1 MSAPEASSSTITA
14 LQNIC
19 RAASN
24 AGASDIHFKAG
35 SPPLLRVNGQL
46 EVMPRVG
53 ALDKEHCAKMAWDIM
68 SKGQRE
74 RFKRT
79 NDIDFSWSIPGLGRF
94 RVNVFRQRQ
103 QIGMVLRAIPGT
115 VMTIAELGLPDVLEK
130 IASEPRGLV
139 LVTGTTGSGKSTT
152 LAAIVEQINR
162 TRASHIL
169 TIEDPIEFAFRDQ
182 RSVINQREI
191 GVDTADFPTALR
203 AALRQDPD
211 TILVGE
217 LRDHASLEIALAAAE
232 TGHLVLST
240 IHSMNA
246 PETINRIVGFF
257 EPHAQPQVRRQLGA
271 TVRAI
276 ISQRLVPRQ
285 GGGRIA
291 ALEIMLNTGSVYECI
306 VDATRTKEIPDLIAE
321 GHEQYGSQT
330 FDQALFAFIEQQ
342 TITVPDAMRYATSPD
357 NLSLRLSGIGSMS

>member
-1 MSAPEASSSTITA
+1 MSAPEAPSPSTAA

-19 RAASN
+19 RTATA
-24 AGASDIHFKAG
+24 AGASDVHFKAG
-35 SPPLLRVNGQL
+35 SPPLHRINGEL
-46 EVMPRVG
+46 MVMPRMS
-53 ALDKEHCAKMAWDIM
+53 ALDREQCAKMAWDIM

-74 RFKRT
+74 RFKRS
-79 NDIDFSWSIPGLGRF
+79 NDIDFSWSVPGLGRF

-115 VMTIAELGLPDVLEK
+115 VKTISELQLPSILEQ

-152 LAAIVEQINR
+152 LAAIVEEINR
-162 TRASHIL
+162 TRSTHIL

-182 RSVINQREI
+182 RSVINQREV

-217 LRDHASLEIALAAAE
+217 LRDHDSLEIALAAAE

-257 EPHAQPQVRRQLGA
+257 EPHAQPQVRRQIGA
-271 TVRAI
+271 TLRAI
-276 ISQRLVPRQ
+276 ISQRLVPRR

-306 VDATRTKEIPDLIAE
+306 VDPSRTNEIPDLVAE
-321 GHEQYGSQT
+321 GKEQYGSQT
-330 FDQALFAFIEQQ
+330 FDQALFDFIEAKV
-342 TITVPDAMRYATSPD
+342 ISVPDAMRYASSPD
-357 NLSLRLSGIGSMS
+357 NLSLRLSGIG

>member
-1 MSAPEASSSTITA
+1 MPAPEAPSPSTAA

-19 RAASN
+19 RTATA
-24 AGASDIHFKAG
+24 AGASDVHFKAG
-35 SPPLLRVNGQL
+35 SPPLHRINGEL
-46 EVMPRVG
+46 MVMPRMS
-53 ALDKEHCAKMAWDIM
+53 ALDREQCAKMAWDIM

-74 RFKRT
+74 RFKRS

-115 VMTIAELGLPDVLEK
+115 VKTISELALPAILQQ
-130 IASEPRGLV
+130 IAAEPRGLV

-152 LAAIVEQINR
+152 LAAIVEEINR
-162 TRASHIL
+162 TRSTHIL

-182 RSVINQREI
+182 RSVINQREV
-191 GVDTADFPTALR
+191 GVDTLDFPTALR

-217 LRDHASLEIALAAAE
+217 LRDHDSLEIALAAAE

-257 EPHAQPQVRRQLGA
+257 EPHAQAQVRRQLGA
-271 TVRAI
+271 TLRAI
-276 ISQRLVPRQ
+276 ISQRLVPRR
-285 GGGRIA
+285 GGGRVA

-306 VDATRTKEIPDLIAE
+306 VDPSRTNEIPDLVAE
-321 GHEQYGSQT
+321 GKDQYGSQT
-330 FDQALFAFIEQQ
+330 FDQALFDFIEAKVINVQ
-342 TITVPDAMRYATSPD
+342 DAMRYASSPD
-357 NLSLRLSGIGSMS
+357 NLSLRLSGIG

>member
-1 MSAPEASSSTITA
+1 
-14 LQNIC
+14 
-19 RAASN
+19 
-24 AGASDIHFKAG
+24 
-35 SPPLLRVNGQL
+35 
-46 EVMPRVG
+46 
-53 ALDKEHCAKMAWDIM
+53 M
-68 SKGQRE
+68 SKSQRE

-103 QIGMVLRAIPGT
+103 QIGMVLRAIPSK
-115 VMTIAELGLPDVLEK
+115 VKTISELELPAILEK
-130 IASEPRGLV
+130 IAAEPRGLV

-162 TRASHIL
+162 TRPSHIL

-182 RSVINQREI
+182 MSVINQREI
-191 GVDTADFPTALR
+191 GVDTLDFPTALR
-203 AALRQDPD
+203 SALRQDPD

-217 LRDHASLEIALAAAE
+217 LRDHDSLEIALAAAE

-246 PETINRIVGFF
+246 SETINRIVGFF
-257 EPHAQPQVRRQLGA
+257 PPHAQQQIRRQLGA
-271 TVRAI
+271 TLRAI
-276 ISQRLVPRQ
+276 ISQRLVPRV
-285 GGGRIA
+285 GGGRVA

-306 VDATRTKEIPDLIAE
+306 IDATRTKEIPDLVAE

-330 FDQALFAFIEQQ
+330 FDQALFDFIERKLVSVQ
-342 TITVPDAMRYATSPD
+342 DAMRYANSPD
-357 NLSLRLSGIGSMS
+357 NLSLKLSGIGQ

>member
-1 MSAPEASSSTITA
+1 MSTPEATSSSIA
-14 LQNIC
+14 VLQQIC
-19 RAASN
+19 RAAST

-35 SPPLLRVNGQL
+35 SPPLQRINGKL
-46 EVMPRVG
+46 EVVARSS
-53 ALDKEHCAKMAWDIM
+53 ALDKDQCAKMAWDIM

-74 RFKRT
+74 RFKRS

-115 VMTIAELGLPDVLEK
+115 VKTISELQLPVILEK
-130 IASEPRGLV
+130 IAAEPRGLV

-152 LAAIVEQINR
+152 LAAIVEHINR
-162 TRASHIL
+162 SQPSHIL
-169 TIEDPIEFAFRDQ
+169 TIEDPIEFAFRDNQ
-182 RSVINQREI
+182 SVINQREV
-191 GVDTADFPTALR
+191 GVDTLDFPTALR

-271 TVRAI
+271 TLRAI
-276 ISQRLVPRQ
+276 ISQRLVPRRD
-285 GGGRIA
+285 GGRIA

-306 VDATRTKEIPDLIAE
+306 VDPTRTKEIPDLVAE
-321 GHEQYGSQT
+321 GKDQYGSQT
-330 FDQALFAFIEQQ
+330 FDQALFDFIEAGVINTQ
-342 TITVPDAMRYATSPD
+342 DAMRYASSPD
-357 NLSLRLSGIGSMS
+357 NLSLRLSGIG

>member
-1 MSAPEASSSTITA
+1 MPASDPSASPTSL
-14 LQNIC
+14 LQAIC
-19 RAASN
+19 RAATG
-24 AGASDIHFKAG
+24 AGASDVHLKAG
-35 SPPLLRVNGQL
+35 SPPLQRVAGQL
-46 EVMPRVG
+46 EALPRAT
-53 ALDKEHCAKMAWDIM
+53 ALDKDQCAKMAWEIM

-74 RFKRT
+74 RFKRS
-79 NDIDFSWSIPGLGRF
+79 NDIDFSWAVPGLGRF

-103 QIGMVLRAIPGT
+103 QIGMVLRAIPSK
-115 VMTIAELGLPDVLEK
+115 VKTIRELELPVILEK
-130 IASEPRGLV
+130 IAAEPRGLV

-152 LAAIVEQINR
+152 LAALVEEINR
-162 TRASHIL
+162 TRATHIL
-169 TIEDPIEFAFRDQ
+169 TIEDPIEFAFRDR
-182 RSVINQREI
+182 RSVINQREV
-191 GVDTADFPTALR
+191 GVDTLDFPTALR

-257 EPHAQPQVRRQLGA
+257 EPHAQQQVRRQLGA

-291 ALEIMLNTGSVYECI
+291 ALEVMLNTGSVYECI
-306 VDATRTKEIPDLIAE
+306 VDATRTKEIPDLVAE
-321 GHEQYGSQT
+321 GKDQYGSQT
-330 FDQALFAFIEQQ
+330 FDQALFDFIERQV
-342 TITVPDAMRYATSPD
+342 ISVPDAMRYASSPD
-357 NLSLRLSGIGSMS
+357 NLSLRLSGIGNDV

>member
-1 MSAPEASSSTITA
+1 MSAPEAPSSPSA
-14 LQNIC
+14 VLQSIC
-19 RAASN
+19 RAAHT

-35 SPPLLRVNGQL
+35 SPPLQRVNGQL
-46 EVMPRVG
+46 EVIPRMG
-53 ALDKEHCAKMAWDIM
+53 TLDKEHCAKMAWDIM
-68 SKGQRE
+68 SKPQRE
-74 RFKRT
+74 RFKRS
-79 NDIDFSWSIPGLGRF
+79 NDIDFSWSVPGLGRF

-115 VMTIAELGLPDVLEK
+115 VQTIKELNLPAVLEK
-130 IASEPRGLV
+130 IAAEPRGLV

-152 LAAIVEQINR
+152 LAALVEQINR

-217 LRDHASLEIALAAAE
+217 LRDHDSLEIALAAAE

-257 EPHAQPQVRRQLGA
+257 EPHAQLQVRRQLGA

-276 ISQRLVPRQ
+276 ISQRLVPRLD
-285 GGGRIA
+285 GGRVA

-306 VDATRTKEIPDLIAE
+306 VDPSRTNEIPDLVAE

-330 FDQALFAFIEQQ
+330 FDQALFGFIERNVISVQ
-342 TITVPDAMRYATSPD
+342 DAMIYANSPD
-357 NLSLRLSGIGSMS
+357 NLSLRLSGIGTTV

>member
-1 MSAPEASSSTITA
+1 MPAPEAPSPSTAA

-19 RAASN
+19 RTATA
-24 AGASDIHFKAG
+24 AGASDVHFKAG
-35 SPPLLRVNGQL
+35 SPPLHRINGEL
-46 EVMPRVG
+46 MVMPRMS
-53 ALDKEHCAKMAWDIM
+53 ALDREQCAKMAWDIM

-74 RFKRT
+74 RFKRS

-115 VMTIAELGLPDVLEK
+115 VKTISELALPAILQQ
-130 IASEPRGLV
+130 IAAEPRGLV

-152 LAAIVEQINR
+152 LAAIVEEINR
-162 TRASHIL
+162 TRSTHIL

-182 RSVINQREI
+182 RSVINQREV

-217 LRDHASLEIALAAAE
+217 LRDHDSLEIALAAAE

-257 EPHAQPQVRRQLGA
+257 EPHAQAQVRRQLGA
-271 TVRAI
+271 TLRAI
-276 ISQRLVPRQ
+276 ISQRLVPRR
-285 GGGRIA
+285 GGGRVA

-306 VDATRTKEIPDLIAE
+306 VDPSRTNEIPDLVAE
-321 GHEQYGSQT
+321 GKDQYGSQT
-330 FDQALFAFIEQQ
+330 FDQALFDFIEAKVINVQ
-342 TITVPDAMRYATSPD
+342 DAMRYASSPD
-357 NLSLRLSGIGSMS
+357 NLSLRLSGIG

>member
-1 MSAPEASSSTITA
+1 MPPADASSSTA
-14 LQNIC
+14 VLQSIC
-19 RAASN
+19 RAAST

-35 SPPLLRVNGQL
+35 SPPLQRVNGQL
-46 EVMPRVG
+46 EVIPRTA

-74 RFKRT
+74 RFKRS
-79 NDIDFSWSIPGLGRF
+79 NDIDFSWAVPGLGRF

-103 QIGMVLRAIPGT
+103 QIGMVLRAIPGK
-115 VMTIAELGLPDVLEK
+115 VKTIEELELPAILEK
-130 IASEPRGLV
+130 IAAEPRGLV

-152 LAAIVEQINR
+152 LAAIVEHINR
-162 TRASHIL
+162 TQASHIL
-169 TIEDPIEFAFRDQ
+169 TIEDPIEFAFRDSQ
-182 RSVINQREI
+182 SVINQREV
-191 GVDTADFPTALR
+191 GVDTLDFPTALR

-217 LRDHASLEIALAAAE
+217 LRDHDSLEIALAAAE

-257 EPHAQPQVRRQLGA
+257 EPHAQPQIRRQLGA

-276 ISQRLVPRQ
+276 ISQRLVPRA

-306 VDATRTKEIPDLIAE
+306 IDPSRTKEIPDLVAE
-321 GHEQYGSQT
+321 GKDQYGSQT
-330 FDQALFAFIEQQ
+330 FDQALFDFIEAQV
-342 TITVPDAMRYATSPD
+342 ISVPDAMRYASSPD
-357 NLSLRLSGIGSMS
+357 NLSLKLSGIG